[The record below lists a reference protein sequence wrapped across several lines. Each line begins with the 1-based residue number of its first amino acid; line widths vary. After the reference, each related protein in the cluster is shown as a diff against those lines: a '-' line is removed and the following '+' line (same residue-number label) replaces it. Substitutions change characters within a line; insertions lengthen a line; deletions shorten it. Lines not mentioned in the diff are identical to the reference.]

1 MKKEYLKNL
10 SKLILQKIEEGNYTI
25 TRFADEAGVCSKTI
39 SNILSMKSSVTLDIA
54 EKICEVHEI
63 SWIDVLGL
71 QEELDKKTLDRIMLE
86 FVLTDG
92 KNNYKISPNL
102 IKHNRN

>member
-10 SKLILQKIEEGNYTI
+10 SELVLEKIEKGNYTI
-25 TRFADEAGVCSKTI
+25 TRFADEAGVSSRTI
-39 SNILSMKSSVTLDIA
+39 NNVLSRKSHVTFEIA
-54 EKICEVHEI
+54 EKICEAHNI
-63 SWIDVLGL
+63 SLIDVLGL
-71 QEELDKKTLDRIMLE
+71 QEELDKKTLDRIMSE

>member
-10 SKLILQKIEEGNYTI
+10 SKLILQKIDEGNYTV

-39 SNILSMKSSVTLDIA
+39 NNILSMKPSVTLDIA
-54 EKICEVHEI
+54 EKICEAHRI
-63 SWIDVLGL
+63 SWVDVLGL
-71 QEELDKKTLDRIMLE
+71 QEELDKKTLDRVMSD

-92 KNNYKISPNL
+92 KNNYKILPNL
-102 IKHNRN
+102 IKHNRD

>member
-1 MKKEYLKNL
+1 MNKEDLKNL
-10 SKLILQKIEEGNYTI
+10 SELVLRKIEEGNYTI

-39 SNILSMKSSVTLDIA
+39 NNILSLKTSVTLDIA
-54 EKICEVHEI
+54 EKICEVHQI
-63 SWIDVLGL
+63 SWVDVLGL
-71 QEELDKKTLDRIMLE
+71 QEELDKKTLDRVMSD

-102 IKHNRN
+102 IKHNYD